1 MSLIKDYP
9 IQINN
14 ADIPWGDTPVT
25 ESRETLENV
34 SVTEAGTD
42 VCQVERL
49 GKLTLS
55 FNYQLPK
62 SYRDTFY
69 GYYSGG
75 TTLTVKIHNGTSYD
89 SYTMRMRNWNCQL
102 VSGAEQTSGVYK
114 FSFDL
119 IEM

>member
-1 MSLIKDYP
+1 MIKDYP
-9 IQINN
+9 IKINN
-14 ADIPWGDTPVT
+14 TSIPWADNPCT
-25 ESRETLENV
+25 ESRETIENV
-34 SVTEAGTD
+34 NVSEAGTD
-42 VCQVERL
+42 ICQIERL

-75 TTLTVKIHNGTSYD
+75 TTLTVEIHNGVSYD
-89 SYTMRMRNWNCQL
+89 SYTMRMRNWKCQL
-102 VSGAEQTSGVYK
+102 VPGAEQTNGVYK

>member
-9 IQINN
+9 IKINSS
-14 ADIPWGDTPVT
+14 DIPWGDTPVS
-25 ESRETLENV
+25 ESRDTLENV
-34 SVTEAGTD
+34 NVTEAGTD

-69 GYYSGG
+69 GYYANN
-75 TTLTVKIHNGTSYD
+75 TTLTVQIYNGSSYD
-89 SYTMRMRNWNCQL
+89 SYTMRMRNWKCQL